1 MSRIGQKKI
10 TIPNGIDVNLT
21 GNVLS
26 VNGPKDQLSM
36 TIHDQL
42 DVRIETPHI
51 YVTRKDDSQKSR
63 ALHGLDRSLI
73 ANMIQG
79 VSSGYIKEMEIQGVG
94 FKASVQG
101 RNASFS
107 IGFSNPLE
115 LMIPDGVDMKVKD
128 NVNILISGADK
139 QKVSNFAARVKSLS
153 PVEPYKGKGIRFK
166 GEIVKR
172 KVGKTVA

>member
-10 TIPNGIDVNLT
+10 TIPNGIDVNLA

-26 VNGPKDQLSM
+26 VNGPKGKLSL

-42 DVRIETPHI
+42 DVKIESPHI
-51 YVTRKDDSQKSR
+51 YVTRKDDLPKSR

-73 ANMIQG
+73 ANMIEG
-79 VSSGYIKEMEIQGVG
+79 VSSGYIKEMEIKGVG

-101 RNASFS
+101 GNAIFS
-107 IGFSNPLE
+107 LGFSNSLE
-115 LMIPDGVDMKVKD
+115 LTIPDGVDMKVNA

-139 QKVSNFAARVKSLS
+139 QKVSNFAARVKSLF
-153 PVEPYKGKGIRFK
+153 PAEPYKGKGIRFK
-166 GEIVKR
+166 GEIVR
-172 KVGKTVA
+172 HKVGKTVA